1 MGLVSGWFKNRL
13 TPSKQDAVMQEGLA
27 GTVENLFI
35 AVVEPILAR
44 ITDRKSF
51 FTMSD
56 TDLDTRIEEMGQFF
70 TIRAS
75 DASSK
80 PMLLQQRLD
89 EIHFKG
95 TSRPIT
101 QTFYREFNGV
111 PVTWQPLY
119 APVDTARYAYG
130 TRLIAENNLDAVGTA
145 YGDLFLTSRGVISI
159 PYSELIQIIQ
169 SGKNPSII
177 TVDQVSEE
185 ALTKFKQVSVP
196 LLPLH
201 VVFDGLQMLVDW
213 DFQEPDDELIL
224 VAIDTDAQYAGIQ
237 EITEEM
243 AVTAVE
249 AGAMELEAEDTEVE
263 EWTLA
268 KYDNVRLDDW
278 IMDVWSGL
286 DSSST

>member
-1 MGLVSGWFKNRL
+1 
-13 TPSKQDAVMQEGLA
+13 MQSGLA
-27 GTVENLFI
+27 GIVEDLFI
-35 AVVEPILAR
+35 AVVEPLLTR

-56 TDLDTRIEEMGQFF
+56 TDLDTRIDEMGQFF

-119 APVDTARYAYG
+119 APVNTTKYAYG
-130 TRLIAENNLDAVGTA
+130 TRLIAENNLDAVGTV

-159 PYSELIQIIQ
+159 PYTELVAIIA
-169 SGKNPSII
+169 SGKNPNI
-177 TVDQVSEE
+177 TTVSQVTEE
-185 ALTKFKQVSVP
+185 ALTKFSQVAEP

-201 VVFDGLQMLVDW
+201 IVFDGLQMLVDW
-213 DFQEPDDELIL
+213 TFQEPDDELEL
-224 VAIDTDAQYAGIQ
+224 AAIDTEQELETLQ
-237 EITEEM
+237 EITEAM
-243 AVTAVE
+243 TLAAVDIDT
-249 AGAMELEAEDTEVE
+249 GPDELEDTEVE

-268 KYDNVRLDDW
+268 KYDNVRLDEW

-286 DSSST
+286 DESGT